1 VPGYFIDTS
10 ALAKLYH
17 VEIGSTKMETVAQ
30 TPNARLIVS
39 QLSLI
44 EIQSVFATKVRTGVI
59 DQTTLDQLRGLFF
72 ADLAAGRVHV
82 VLVSRRYFQNAETLI
97 RSHAVSRSL
106 RTLDALQLAVAVE
119 LHRRGVVSELV
130 ASDKNLCEVA
140 ALEGLPFINPI
151 QTP

>member
-17 VEIGSTKMETVAQ
+17 LEAGSPQMEALANSADV
-30 TPNARLIVS
+30 RLIIS

-59 DQTTLDQLRGLFF
+59 DQATLEQLRGLFF
-72 ADLAAGRVHV
+72 ADLAAGRFQV
-82 VLVSRRYFQNAETLI
+82 VLVSRRYFRSAERLI
-97 RSHAVSRSL
+97 RSHAVNHSL
-106 RTLDALQLAVAVE
+106 RTLDALQLAVALE

-130 ASDKNLCEVA
+130 ASDRNLCEVA
-140 ALEGLPFINPI
+140 VSEGLQVMNPL
-151 QTP
+151 QMP